1 MDRLIIGCG
10 FLGIEVARLWL
21 QQGDRVFALTRDR
34 ARFQQRFPG
43 PLDRRI
49 ELLEGDL
56 TVADQIPAL
65 PPVGTLLWAV
75 GMDRRRYS
83 DIFSVYVQGLQGAIS
98 RLETPPRHWIYIS
111 STGVY
116 GNPSPTDLN
125 RPSPWVDED
134 SPTSPTREG
143 GQACLLAE
151 QLLTQWQQSGTGPE
165 SLSLLRLAGIY
176 GAGRI
181 PLLASIQARDWA
193 ELNPTGFLNLIH
205 VSDGARIV
213 QAIADDPAPAR
224 TAETLNVSDGNPV
237 LRQKFYETIAQLAG
251 AGEIDWSH
259 AGDSHPKTKTRGD
272 KKLNNQRL
280 LDRLPAFQF
289 HYPDYQSGLAQAF
302 AETGD

>member
-10 FLGIEVARLWL
+10 YLGIEVARLWL
-21 QQGDRVFALTRDR
+21 QQGDRVLALTRDR
-34 ARFQQRFPG
+34 ARFRQKFPG

-83 DIFSVYVQGLQGAIS
+83 DIFSVYVQGLQGVIS

-116 GNPSPTDLN
+116 GNPSPADLN
-125 RPSPWVDED
+125 PPSPWVDED
-134 SPTSPTREG
+134 SPTSPNREG

-151 QLLTQWQQSGTGPE
+151 QRLTHWQQSGTGPE

-181 PLLASIQARDWA
+181 PLLASIQAGQW
-193 ELNPTGFLNLIH
+193 ESLNPLGFLNLIH

-213 QAIADDPAPAR
+213 QAIAANPPAPGSP
-224 TAETLNVSDGNPV
+224 ETLNVSDGHPV
-237 LRQKFYETIAQLAG
+237 LRKDFYETIAQLAD
-251 AGEIDWSH
+251 AGKIHWSPDPENNPN
-259 AGDSHPKTKTRGD
+259 AKMRGD
-272 KKLNNQRL
+272 KKLSNQRL
-280 LDRLPAFQF
+280 LKRLPSFEF
-289 HYPDYQSGLAQAF
+289 DYSDYRRGLAQAF
-302 AETGD
+302 DRPGE